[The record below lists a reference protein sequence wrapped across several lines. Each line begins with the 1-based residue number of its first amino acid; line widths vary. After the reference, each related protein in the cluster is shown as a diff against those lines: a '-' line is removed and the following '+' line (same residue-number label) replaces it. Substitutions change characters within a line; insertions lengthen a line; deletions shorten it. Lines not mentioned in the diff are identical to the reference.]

1 MNEVKSKIIKR
12 GIKSHIVETD
22 LFKTNVISIYF
33 TVPLTKK
40 DVTKNSLLT
49 LLIKNGGKKYPT
61 QYDVSRALDKMYG
74 AYLSFGV
81 AKRGDNQVIRFYIDT
96 IKDNYTFD
104 REDLLEDAFELLFD
118 IIFNPNTDEN
128 GYFDSNLI
136 ELEKNNLKNV
146 LESSKDDKDSY
157 AFDRCLE
164 EMYNHDGFGLNQYGI
179 LEDVDSISKEDL
191 KEAYEK
197 IIKEAKIDIFISGNI
212 NEKKIDEMLNNSKWI
227 NDLNERDGIF
237 INFDEEKESSTD
249 TQKVEE
255 KLAIVQGKLVIGI
268 DACNRI
274 PNYRSVGLVF
284 NAILGD
290 GPNSK
295 MFQNVREKEGLAYSA
310 RSNFIYQKMNIFI
323 RLGIMQKNYDKAL
336 SLSLKQIDDI
346 KVGKFSDEDLE
357 NAKTYLIA
365 GIRSLKEDQ
374 DAILLFY
381 YGKEL
386 SGDKVTLEE
395 YEETIKKVTR
405 EDVIEFSKGISI
417 NTIYYLNAIEEIGE

>member
-81 AKRGDNQVIRFYIDT
+81 EKRGDNQVIRFYIDT

-191 KEAYEK
+191 KETYEK
-197 IIKEAKIDIFISGNI
+197 IIKEAKIDIFISGNV
-212 NEKKIDEMLNNSKWI
+212 NEQKIDEMLNNSKWI
-227 NDLNERDGIF
+227 ND
-237 INFDEEKESSTD
+237 
-249 TQKVEE
+249 
-255 KLAIVQGKLVIGI
+255 
-268 DACNRI
+268 
-274 PNYRSVGLVF
+274 
-284 NAILGD
+284 
-290 GPNSK
+290 
-295 MFQNVREKEGLAYSA
+295 
-310 RSNFIYQKMNIFI
+310 
-323 RLGIMQKNYDKAL
+323 
-336 SLSLKQIDDI
+336 
-346 KVGKFSDEDLE
+346 
-357 NAKTYLIA
+357 
-365 GIRSLKEDQ
+365 
-374 DAILLFY
+374 
-381 YGKEL
+381 
-386 SGDKVTLEE
+386 
-395 YEETIKKVTR
+395 
-405 EDVIEFSKGISI
+405 
-417 NTIYYLNAIEEIGE
+417 

>member
-1 MNEVKSKIIKR
+1 
-12 GIKSHIVETD
+12 
-22 LFKTNVISIYF
+22 
-33 TVPLTKK
+33 
-40 DVTKNSLLT
+40 
-49 LLIKNGGKKYPT
+49 
-61 QYDVSRALDKMYG
+61 
-74 AYLSFGV
+74 
-81 AKRGDNQVIRFYIDT
+81 
-96 IKDNYTFD
+96 
-104 REDLLEDAFELLFD
+104 
-118 IIFNPNTDEN
+118 
-128 GYFDSNLI
+128 
-136 ELEKNNLKNV
+136 
-146 LESSKDDKDSY
+146 
-157 AFDRCLE
+157 
-164 EMYNHDGFGLNQYGI
+164 
-179 LEDVDSISKEDL
+179 
-191 KEAYEK
+191 
-197 IIKEAKIDIFISGNI
+197 
-212 NEKKIDEMLNNSKWI
+212 
-227 NDLNERDGIF
+227 
-237 INFDEEKESSTD
+237 
-249 TQKVEE
+249 
-255 KLAIVQGKLVIGI
+255 
-268 DACNRI
+268 
-274 PNYRSVGLVF
+274 
-284 NAILGD
+284 LGD

-405 EDVIEFSKGISI
+405 EDVIEFSNGISI